1 VNPVLRIFQTKLTL
15 AKDDMIVP
23 VLLIFLISTKVVSC
37 FAPLAL
43 PSLSLHPDSSRCPKD
58 ASTSIT
64 NRIEHPATALRLS
77 SPSSSSTTDECAALL
92 PAQVVQ
98 IRVGDVSQARK
109 AWKKRRRS
117 GSPLLIPAT
126 MVGVDQ
132 ESAVRHNVMLIL
144 HKYGSPVRQQQQQSS
159 GPRLP
164 RNGVALSVSKVCRLC
179 ERDLGLSLLKSAQ
192 AMGYD
197 GVGDMLLSLF
207 DGPVKN
213 THGVEIVQG
222 LRDNLLLV
230 SKLSRRHAREL
241 ASKACLAHVASA
253 SAVKSQG
260 TEKGGLAMH
269 LGTVK
274 VRQTQPN
281 SKLSEDAAN
290 TSSKAVPPTF
300 LTEPLSAAVRIK
312 QEDVDDNRIQSG
324 EEYNAFVLRYDVKG
338 DNGSPLLTL
347 AMDPPPRPA
356 NKRGHRRQQ
365 QPRANA
371 TAMEAAIEKDLAN
384 LKVGEGPFKATVA
397 AVSTRAGAAFVDIGV
412 GRQRSK
418 RLGGGTARVL
428 GMLRFDDLV
437 RNVASPEIDLEESS
451 IMIEDL
457 SPLDFEA
464 EWEEASN
471 MSEQDEMDIDF
482 DDNDEENDDFS
493 GLSPEERLREIG
505 IMMDDEESLPEIVQ
519 TSDAVFL
526 QVNDI
531 VEVYIKAVSQQSGR
545 FMVTLDPSVK
555 DKKAKQLKMEKTA
568 QKRMSKLAEKM
579 GGGKGLD
586 AILEL
591 VGTEFD
597 GVVKAVSKND
607 RRCYYVQ
614 PLVRRDGT
622 INDELHLPVG
632 IATPSN
638 GAGSTQELLLPG
650 DEVRIKIDGID
661 EKRGQLAMT
670 LLE

>member
-1 VNPVLRIFQTKLTL
+1 
-15 AKDDMIVP
+15 MIVP
-23 VLLIFLISTKVVSC
+23 VLLLFLMSTKVSC
-37 FAPLAL
+37 FAPL
-43 PSLSLHPDSSRCPKD
+43 PSLSLHPDSSTCLKD
-58 ASTSIT
+58 ASTT
-64 NRIEHPATALRLS
+64 NRLAHPATALRLS
-77 SPSSSSTTDECAALL
+77 SPSSFSTTDECAALL
-92 PAQVVQ
+92 PAQAVQ

-126 MVGVDQ
+126 IIGVEQ
-132 ESAVRHNVMLIL
+132 ESFVRHNVMTIL
-144 HKYGSPVRQQQQQSS
+144 HKYGSPVKQQQSS
-159 GPRLP
+159 GPSLP
-164 RNGVALSVSKVCRLC
+164 RNGVALSVSKVCKLC

-207 DGPVKN
+207 DGRVKN

-260 TEKGGLAMH
+260 TEKDGLAIH

-281 SKLSEDAAN
+281 SKVSEGTVN
-290 TSSKAVPPTF
+290 TSTKAVPPAF
-300 LTEPLSAAVRIK
+300 LTESLSAAVRIK

-365 QPRANA
+365 QPGANV
-371 TAMEAAIEKDLAN
+371 TAVEAAIEKDLAN

-437 RNVASPEIDLEESS
+437 RNVASPEQIDLEEGSV
-451 IMIEDL
+451 MIEDL

-482 DDNDEENDDFS
+482 DDNDEEDDDFS

-505 IMMDDEESLPEIVQ
+505 IMMDNEESLPDSVQ

-545 FMVTLDPSVK
+545 FMVTLDPSIK
-555 DKKAKQLKMEKTA
+555 NKKAKEVKMEKTA
-568 QKRMSKLAEKM
+568 QKRISKLAEKM

-586 AILEL
+586 AILDL
-591 VGTEFD
+591 VGTEYD
-597 GVVKAVSKND
+597 GVVKAVSKNG
-607 RRCYYVQ
+607 RCYYVQ
-614 PLVRRDGT
+614 PVAGRDAS

-632 IATPSN
+632 IATPSKA
-638 GAGSTQELLLPG
+638 AGKNRELLSPG